1 MLLQLVWWKVM
12 AKPQLKNGANI
23 VLGLDGS
30 PFACSPR
37 CLRTQDWEEDKDYNF
52 ESEHHIL
59 WDAAVAT

>member
-1 MLLQLVWWKVM
+1 MVHPSLVHPSLSFLRWERET
-12 AKPQLKNGANI
+12 
-23 VLGLDGS
+23 
-30 PFACSPR
+30 R